1 MNTLNLSFFLKNI
14 RLADNQHVSSL
25 LKTIAKEENF
35 HLERRLAIHL
45 KQPQMKSLHLKNAA
59 VFLMLCPVLF
69 FIYYVW
75 KYTINIPFLDD
86 SLYYTKCL
94 IDVEKSNSIVDKF
107 WIFMK
112 QHTITEHRTPVSKF
126 TAWLIYKFTGKFNY
140 TVLAHLGNLALF
152 GMMFLFWRFFKK
164 HHWNTIYFLPIPFL
178 IFQMQTYE
186 NQFWTICNWTY
197 YPIGLLQ
204 MLVLYFLS
212 YQKKNNLLY
221 ATLTA
226 ILVTFTF
233 SNGMFVFLPAAL
245 VLIYQ
250 KRYKELVFLVIV
262 GVACVALYF
271 SNYKPSPIAP
281 HEFSLV
287 NLLRGFLL
295 MLGSYVDVQSF
306 HQISAITST
315 FSGIILLLL
324 LTWGGVVLLK
334 NYFQNANSQIVNL
347 KNRDYLFIVSSMI
360 ALCMSAGAVAYSRYT
375 GENGFEEM
383 FVSRYRFISITLFC
397 LGYLFALLLTQN
409 EKYKRGLLAVF
420 FPLVSLLYV
429 YSYYFLHINNV
440 NFREKLVAAAFNF
453 KHHNSWVLYPFDNDW
468 TYQVDVANSEA
479 IRMGVY
485 QLPQLPFT
493 KFQDAIDKDTVH
505 NVSNLAFTIEQKKDR
520 FTLKNET
527 INVENPLEIEQN
539 IILKSK
545 KNTYLLPL
553 NRYRNKSKKDF
564 LFNQN
569 LFWKGFE
576 TDILKNTFVPD
587 EYTIG
592 LLKVQDGKHEIQY
605 SNIKIKL

>member
-1 MNTLNLSFFLKNI
+1 
-14 RLADNQHVSSL
+14 
-25 LKTIAKEENF
+25 
-35 HLERRLAIHL
+35 
-45 KQPQMKSLHLKNAA
+45 MKSLQLKNFA
-59 VFLMLCPVLF
+59 VFLMLCPILF

-94 IDVEKSNSIVDKF
+94 VDVEKSNSIVDKF

-140 TVLAHLGNLALF
+140 TILAHLGNIALF

-164 HHWNTIYFLPIPFL
+164 HVWNIIYFLPIPFL

-204 MLVLYFLS
+204 MVVLYLLS

-221 ATLTA
+221 AILTT

-233 SNGMFVFLPAAL
+233 SNGMFVFLPAGL

-250 KRYKELVFLVIV
+250 KRYKELGLLFVI

-271 SNYKPSPIAP
+271 SNYRPSPIAP
-281 HEFSLV
+281 HEFSLA

-295 MLGSYVDVQSF
+295 LLGAYVDVQSF
-306 HQISAITST
+306 HQLAIFTST
-315 FSGIILLLL
+315 FFGIIILSLM
-324 LTWGGVVLLK
+324 TWGGFVLLK
-334 NYFQNANSQIVNL
+334 KYIQSTDNQSVSSLQ
-347 KNRDYLFIVSSMI
+347 KDYLFIISSMI
-360 ALCMSAGAVAYSRYT
+360 ALCMSAGAVAYSRYS
-375 GENGFEEM
+375 GEFGFEEM

-397 LGYLFALLLTQN
+397 LGYLFALLLIHKVQ
-409 EKYKRGLLAVF
+409 YKRILLAVF
-420 FPLVSLLYV
+420 FPITSLLYV
-429 YSYYFLHINNV
+429 YSYYYLHQNNV

-453 KHHNSWVLYPFDNDW
+453 KYHNSWVLYPFDNDW
-468 TYQVDVANSEA
+468 TYQVDVVNSEA
-479 IRMGVY
+479 IKMGVY
-485 QLPQLPFT
+485 QLPKLPFT
-493 KFQDAIDKDTVH
+493 NFQEEINKDTVY
-505 NVSNLAFTIEQKKDR
+505 NTSDLAFVIEQKKDR
-520 FTLKNET
+520 FTVKNET
-527 INVENPLEIEQN
+527 LDVENPLEIQQN
-539 IILKSK
+539 VVLKSK
-545 KNTYLLPL
+545 RNLYLLPL
-553 NRYRNKSKKDF
+553 NRQRNKSRRDYV
-564 LFNQN
+564 LNQH

-592 LLKVQDGKHEIQY
+592 LLKVQDGKYEIHY

>member
-1 MNTLNLSFFLKNI
+1 
-14 RLADNQHVSSL
+14 
-25 LKTIAKEENF
+25 
-35 HLERRLAIHL
+35 
-45 KQPQMKSLHLKNAA
+45 MKSLYLKNFA
-59 VFLMLCPVLF
+59 VFLMLCPVVF
-69 FIYYVW
+69 FVYYVW

-94 IDVEKSNSIVDKF
+94 IDVEKSDSMVDKF

-140 TVLAHLGNLALF
+140 SILAHLGNLALF

-164 HHWNTIYFLPIPFL
+164 HSWNIIYFLPIPFL

-233 SNGMFVFLPAAL
+233 SNGMFVFLPAGL

-250 KRYKELVFLVIV
+250 KRYKEFGFLFVV
-262 GVACVALYF
+262 GIACVALYF

-281 HEFSLV
+281 HEFSIM

-306 HQISAITST
+306 HGISVVTST
-315 FSGIILLLL
+315 FFGIIILSL
-324 LTWGGVVLLK
+324 LTLGGLVLLK
-334 NYFQNANSQIVNL
+334 DYIQNADSQIVDAGN
-347 KNRDYLFIVSSMI
+347 KDYLFIVSSMI
-360 ALCMSAGAVAYSRYT
+360 ALCMSGGAVAYSRFT
-375 GENGFEEM
+375 GEYGFEEM

-397 LGYLFALLLTQN
+397 LGYLFALLLIRKEQG
-409 EKYKRGLLAVF
+409 KRILLIFF
-420 FPLVSLLYV
+420 FPITSLLYI
-429 YSYYFLHINNV
+429 YSYYFLHQNNV
-440 NFREKLVAAAFNF
+440 NFREKLVAGAFNF
-453 KHHNSWVLYPFDNDW
+453 KYHNSWVFYPFDNDW
-468 TYQVDVANSEA
+468 TNQVDVANSEA
-479 IRMGVY
+479 IKMGIY
-485 QLPQLPFT
+485 ELPQLLFS
-493 KFQDAIDKDTVH
+493 KLQEAINKDTVH
-505 NVSNLAFTIEQKKDR
+505 NVKNLAFTIEQKKDR

-539 IILKSK
+539 IVLKSER
-545 KNTYLLPL
+545 NTYLLPL

-576 TDILKNTFVPD
+576 TDILKNTFIPD

-605 SNIKIKL
+605 SDMKIKL

>member
-1 MNTLNLSFFLKNI
+1 MNIVFKSAKVELEKYNLNI
-14 RLADNQHVSSL
+14 R
-25 LKTIAKEENF
+25 
-35 HLERRLAIHL
+35 L
-45 KQPQMKSLHLKNAA
+45 KQPQMKSLYLKNFA
-59 VFLMLCPVLF
+59 VFLMLCPVIF
-69 FIYYVW
+69 FVYYVW

-94 IDVEKSNSIVDKF
+94 IDVEKSDSIVDKF

-126 TAWLIYKFTGKFNY
+126 TAWIIYKFMGKFDY
-140 TVLAHLGNLALF
+140 TILAHLGNLALF
-152 GMMFLFWRFFKK
+152 GMMILFWQFFKK
-164 HHWNTIYFLPIPFL
+164 HGWNIIYFLPIPFL

-204 MLVLYFLS
+204 MVVLYFLS

-226 ILVTFTF
+226 ILATFTF
-233 SNGMFVFLPAAL
+233 SNGMFVFLPAGL
-245 VLIYQ
+245 ILIYQ
-250 KRYKELVFLVIV
+250 KRYKELGLLVVISI
-262 GVACVALYF
+262 ASVALYF

-281 HEFSLV
+281 HEFSLM
-287 NLLRGFLL
+287 NLLKGFLL
-295 MLGSYVDVQSF
+295 ILGAYVDVQSY
-306 HQISAITST
+306 HQFATFTSILV
-315 FSGIILLLL
+315 GLIILLIMIL
-324 LTWGGVVLLK
+324 GGLGLLK
-334 NYFQNANSQIVNL
+334 KYAQNVNNEL
-347 KNRDYLFIVSSMI
+347 VKSDKKDYLFIISSMI
-360 ALCMSAGAVAYSRYT
+360 ALCMSAGAVAYSRFL

-383 FVSRYRFISITLFC
+383 FASRYRFISVTLIC
-397 LGYLFALLLTQN
+397 LSYLFALLLIQS
-409 EKYKRGLLAVF
+409 ERYKRVLLSIF
-420 FPLVSLLYV
+420 LPITVSLYV
-429 YSYYFLHINNV
+429 YSYYFLHTNNV
-440 NFREKLVAAAFNF
+440 NFREKLVAGAFNF
-453 KHHNSWVLYPFDNDW
+453 KYHNSWVLYPFDNDW

-479 IRMGVY
+479 IKMGVY

-493 KFQDAIDKDTVH
+493 KFQEAINKDTVQ
-505 NVSNLAFTIEQKKDR
+505 NISNLAFIIEQKKDR

-539 IILKSK
+539 IVLKSK

-564 LFNQN
+564 FFNQN

-576 TDILKNTFVPD
+576 TDILKNTFIPD

-592 LLKVQDGKHEIQY
+592 LLKVQDGKYEIQY
-605 SNIKIKL
+605 SNLKIRL

>member
-1 MNTLNLSFFLKNI
+1 
-14 RLADNQHVSSL
+14 
-25 LKTIAKEENF
+25 
-35 HLERRLAIHL
+35 
-45 KQPQMKSLHLKNAA
+45 MKSLYVKNFA
-59 VFLMLCPVLF
+59 VFLMICPVLF
-69 FIYYVW
+69 FVYYVW

-94 IDVEKSNSIVDKF
+94 IDVEKSDSMADKF

-126 TAWLIYKFTGKFNY
+126 MAWLIYKFTGKFNY
-140 TVLAHLGNLALF
+140 SILAHLGNLALF
-152 GMMFLFWRFFKK
+152 GMLFLFWRFFKK
-164 HHWNTIYFLPIPFL
+164 QTWNIIYFLPIPFL

-197 YPIGLLQ
+197 YPIGLMQ
-204 MLVLYFLS
+204 MVVLYLLS

-221 ATLTA
+221 ATVIA

-233 SNGMFVFLPAAL
+233 SNGMFVFLPAGL

-250 KRYKELVFLVIV
+250 KRYKELGFLFAI
-262 GVACVALYF
+262 GIACVALYF

-281 HEFSLV
+281 HEFSFM

-306 HQISAITST
+306 HGISVVTST
-315 FSGIILLLL
+315 FFGIIILSL
-324 LTWGGVVLLK
+324 LTLGGLTLLK
-334 NYFQNANSQIVNL
+334 DYLQNIDNQIVDAGN
-347 KNRDYLFIVSSMI
+347 KDYLFLVSSMI
-360 ALCMSAGAVAYSRYT
+360 ALCMSGGAVAYTRFT
-375 GENGFEEM
+375 GEYGFEEM
-383 FVSRYRFISITLFC
+383 FASRYRFISITLFC
-397 LGYLFALLLTQN
+397 LGYLFALLLIRKEQG
-409 EKYKRGLLAVF
+409 KRILLTFF
-420 FPLVSLLYV
+420 FPITSALYL
-429 YSYYFLHINNV
+429 YSYYFLHQNNV
-440 NFREKLVAAAFNF
+440 NFREKLVAGAFNF
-453 KHHNSWVLYPFDNDW
+453 KYHNSWVLYPFDNDW
-468 TYQVDVANSEA
+468 TYQVDVANLEA
-479 IRMGVY
+479 IKMGVY
-485 QLPQLPFT
+485 QLPQLPFS
-493 KFQDAIDKDTVH
+493 KFQEMINKDTVH
-505 NVSNLAFTIEQKKDR
+505 NIRNLAFTIEQKKDR

-539 IILKSK
+539 IVLKSK

-576 TDILKNTFVPD
+576 TDILKNTFIPD

-605 SNIKIKL
+605 SDMKIRL